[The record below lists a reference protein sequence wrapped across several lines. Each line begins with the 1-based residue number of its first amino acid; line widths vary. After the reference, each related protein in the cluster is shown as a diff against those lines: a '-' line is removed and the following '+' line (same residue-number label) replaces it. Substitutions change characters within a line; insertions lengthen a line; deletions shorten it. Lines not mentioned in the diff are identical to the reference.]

1 MDIITYIAICFVII
15 WLTSMVIAVQEIK
28 HTLRKGEK
36 GTIVFTNL
44 SMFFL
49 VTALTWIASRIF

>member
-15 WLTSMVIAVQEIK
+15 WLTSLVIVVQEIK
-28 HTLRKGEK
+28 HALRKGDK
-36 GTIVFTNL
+36 ATIVFTNM

-49 VTALTWIASRIF
+49 VTALAWIASRIL